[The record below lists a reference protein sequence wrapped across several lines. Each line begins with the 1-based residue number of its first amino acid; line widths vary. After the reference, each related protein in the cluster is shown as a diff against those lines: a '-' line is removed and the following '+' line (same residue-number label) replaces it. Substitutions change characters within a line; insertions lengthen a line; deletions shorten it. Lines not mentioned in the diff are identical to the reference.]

1 MKKIFLLLLGAVLFF
16 CGAASAAFAATNP
29 PPLLGEA
36 AQNLS
41 AELNRLD
48 DGLGRAAKKLGKA
61 GLTGP
66 EAREAL
72 SALCSK
78 FSYAVDCAAVDLQG
92 TMVTLEPAPF
102 RRFEGKNIAGQEQV
116 KRILKTG
123 QPVLSGVFRAV
134 EGFPAIDAE
143 YPVAKPDGKRLGSV
157 SLLFKPEKL
166 LGGVL
171 DGLFAG
177 TPVNIWVMDK
187 QGMILYDVDK
197 SQIGLNL
204 FSDPLYRPYDSLLKL
219 GR

>member
-41 AELNRLD
+41 AEQNRLD

-102 RRFEGKNIAGQEQV
+102 RRFEGKNIADRSSE
-116 KRILKTG
+116 KDPENRPT
-123 QPVLSGVFRAV
+123 VLSGVFRAV
-134 EGFPAIDAE
+134 EGFSAIDAV

-157 SLLFKPEKL
+157 SLLFKPESFWAAFWTASCRHTGEY
-166 LGGVL
+166 LG
-171 DGLFAG
+171 DG
-177 TPVNIWVMDK
+177 
-187 QGMILYDVDK
+187 
-197 SQIGLNL
+197 
-204 FSDPLYRPYDSLLKL
+204 
-219 GR
+219 